1 MPDMDLIV
9 LGFDLSGIRNSNEVR
24 VARLLPEALKDF
36 PGYAPDQLDVED
48 IYGLTLN
55 RLEPRYTASAERS
68 SFPGR
73 TPDEEILWEI
83 GNAIRI
89 VREKPHGRPRKLK

>member
-55 RLEPRYTASAERS
+55 RLEPRYRQRGTIQLS
-68 SFPGR
+68 GR

-89 VREKPHGRPRKLK
+89 VRENPTDGRTS